1 MTDTA
6 RDTSAARAEIQSVG
20 GKRKFFKSGTAER
33 IWRESDPIS
42 GVQLCFEE
50 KAVADFLLHVAF
62 SENYEVRETE
72 SSLCAMANLTPKT
85 FRKWVSRLVE
95 RGLVVVTHSKN
106 DNRKVYNVLPLFKQ
120 YGEERPLNVN
130 EKVIG
135 IDATTGKV
143 YRTGKWNIKAAAAMR
158 FGKLYRTR
166 SVISTDPV
174 REIATDRSV
183 NDTEPV
189 QQTLPNATVSSSSSS
204 SLSPSPQEHGP
215 PLARRLGLIDD
226 TTRKYAHELAIAD
239 AALFAWTVSK
249 RRQREIFQR
258 YGLSGTFNAIGYVL
272 SQIRLHPGSIRF
284 PGRLV
289 EHAAKEGK
297 ASEMPSYEDTVAT
310 LRIGKLYRSDE
321 HEYCAAIVAQP
332 SAPLAVMRPETATAH
347 GEVQSEASGNVYRT
361 SRDSVVEHPAFGRAM
376 CELER
381 MMPAPIVGTFVRTA
395 HLVDVVDDCFTVGY
409 EQPFV
414 RKMAEDRIGALLRE
428 EIRKIAGEHVT
439 VKFVVAP
446 RPSVTV

>member
-6 RDTSAARAEIQSVG
+6 RATSAVRSEFQPVE
-20 GKRKFFKSGTAER
+20 GKRKFFKAGTAER
-33 IWRESDPIS
+33 LWREIDPIS

-62 SENYEVRETE
+62 SESYEVRETE
-72 SSLCAMANLTPKT
+72 ADLCAMANLTPKT

-95 RGLVVVTHSKN
+95 RGLVVVTHTKR

-135 IDATTGKV
+135 IDATVGKL
-143 YRTGKWNIKAAAAMR
+143 YRTGKRDVKAAAAMR
-158 FGKLYRTR
+158 FGKDSRSR
-166 SVISTDPV
+166 SVMSPDPV
-174 REIATDRSV
+174 RETAPDRPV

-204 SLSPSPQEHGP
+204 SIPPSPQEYGP

-226 TTRKYAHELAIAD
+226 TTRRHPRELAIAD
-239 AALFAWTVSK
+239 AALSAWAVSK
-249 RRQREIFQR
+249 RRQRELFQR
-258 YGLSGTFNAIGYVL
+258 YGLSGTFGAIGYVL

-289 EHAAKEGK
+289 EYAAKEGK
-297 ASEMPSYEDTVAT
+297 ASEMPSFEDSLTT
-310 LRIGKLYRSDE
+310 LDVGKLYRTDTGE
-321 HEYCAAIVAQP
+321 QRAAIKAHP
-332 SAPLAVMRPETATAH
+332 SAPSLATCPATARAH
-347 GEVQSEASGNVYRT
+347 DEAQTAASGNVYRT
-361 SRDSVVEHPAFGRAM
+361 AVDHPAFERARR
-376 CELER
+376 ELEH
-381 MMPAPIVGTFVRTA
+381 MMPAPIFGTFVRTA
-395 HLVDVVDDCFTVGY
+395 HLVDVVGDCYVVGY

-414 RKMAEDRIGALLRE
+414 RKMAEDRIGASLLAE
-428 EIRKIAGEHVT
+428 LRKIAGEHVA
-439 VKFVVAP
+439 VKFVVASA
-446 RPSVTV
+446 R